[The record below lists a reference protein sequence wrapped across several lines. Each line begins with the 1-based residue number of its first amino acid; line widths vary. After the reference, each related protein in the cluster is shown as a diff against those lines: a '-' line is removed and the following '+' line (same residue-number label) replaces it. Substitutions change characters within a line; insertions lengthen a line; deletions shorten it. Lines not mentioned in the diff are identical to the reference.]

1 MAAIAAIG
9 DDAGKA
15 GADLRL
21 DLRDD
26 RRKRVAVV
34 GIARQGL
41 GVAAN
46 CPPLERWSVTAMET
60 LRPNSHGR
68 SSVKLVSTWHS

>member
-1 MAAIAAIG
+1 VAAIAAIG

-15 GADLRL
+15 CADLRL

-41 GVAAN
+41 GVGGELPAFGKMERDGDGN
-46 CPPLERWSVTAMET
+46 LEAELTWAF
-60 LRPNSHGR
+60 LRQACFN
-68 SSVKLVSTWHS
+68 VA